1 LMLLFCQIPA
11 AGFDLTRLSDYGVL
25 GLVLAAVMYSLNNV
39 ANALKAALEK
49 RATDA
54 RDDLASERVARQ
66 AFEVRMTSIQESLIK
81 AVGELSDKVGM
92 KMESINQLTM
102 TIRELFELV
111 HEVKKDTRQVA
122 ERVKP

>member
-1 LMLLFCQIPA
+1 MLLFCQIPA

>member
-1 LMLLFCQIPA
+1 MLLFCQIPA

-66 AFEVRMTSIQESLIK
+66 AFETRMTSIQESLIK

>member
-1 LMLLFCQIPA
+1 MLLFCQIPA

-54 RDDLASERVARQ
+54 RDDLASERTARQ

>member
-1 LMLLFCQIPA
+1 MLFSQA
-11 AGFDLTRLSDYGVL
+11 VTTGFDITRLSDYGVL
-25 GLVLAAVMYSLNNV
+25 GIMLAAVMYSLNNV

-49 RATDA
+49 RASDA
-54 RDDLASERVARQ
+54 RDDLAAERTARQ

-102 TIRELFELV
+102 TIRELFDLV
-111 HEVKKDTRQVA
+111 HEVKRETKQAV
-122 ERVKP
+122 ERAKP

>member
-1 LMLLFCQIPA
+1 MLLFCQIPA

-25 GLVLAAVMYSLNNV
+25 GVVLVAVMYSLNNV

-54 RDDLASERVARQ
+54 RDDLAMERTARQ